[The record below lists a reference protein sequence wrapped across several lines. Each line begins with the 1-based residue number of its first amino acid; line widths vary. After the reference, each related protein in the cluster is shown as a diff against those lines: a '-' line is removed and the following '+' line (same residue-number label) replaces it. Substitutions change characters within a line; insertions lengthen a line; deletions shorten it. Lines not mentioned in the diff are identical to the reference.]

1 MFDADD
7 RSVTSSVQVKSAA
20 TMQGCLLSL
29 IQPFINRML
38 EDLHVTPDRT
48 DIGFYAGLITTFWW
62 GRLSDRIG
70 RKPILLTGLTGLSI
84 SIISFGLQT
93 TFIGLVISRCL
104 AGVMNGNV
112 AVIRSVLAEITD
124 DTNKARAFEPIPVQ
138 WVSWHN
144 AKILSR
150 PHIHQ
155 IYPMIQAL
163 GTIVGPVMG
172 GYLAQPAEQYPSL
185 FGEITF
191 LKNYPYFLPCFV
203 AGSTNALAVLLG
215 FIYLEETLESKQT
228 KKVEISP
235 LVSNQAEGSSSTND
249 QTPIGPPS
257 LRDLFTPTV
266 LTVLLSFLFLAL
278 QNSAYAT
285 LVPLFSYTRLE
296 DGGLGL
302 SMNQIGTA
310 LSTNG
315 FVAVAFQMG
324 VFPMLQRRLGT
335 LRLFRSVL
343 LFVPLSFI
351 LLPVV
356 RWLTLRSIEVNGPSS
371 GKSVAIWGLICVLAI
386 KSLTGMGM
394 VCISLLLNAAAPSK
408 SSFGALNGLGQ
419 SCSALARTVGPAS
432 AGALFAISINKHY
445 LGGNLIWVVAI
456 FVCGCTCLTSW
467 RIQLEASPVKKPF
480 KRPLRSTT

>member
-1 MFDADD
+1 M
-7 RSVTSSVQVKSAA
+7 RMTEPIS
-20 TMQGCLLSL
+20 QGL

-38 EDLHVTPDRT
+38 EELHVTPDRT
-48 DIGFYAGLITTFWW
+48 HIGFYAGLITSLFALCQLCTTFWW

-70 RKPILLTGLTGLSI
+70 RKPILLIGLTGLSI

-93 TFIGLVISRCL
+93 SFIGLVISRCL

-124 DTNKARAFEPIPVQ
+124 DTNKARAF
-138 WVSWHN
+138 
-144 AKILSR
+144 ALL
-150 PHIHQ
+150 
-155 IYPMIQAL
+155 PMTAAL

-172 GYLAQPAEQYPSL
+172 GYLAQPAEQYPNL
-185 FGEITF
+185 FGNITF

-215 FIYLEETLESKQT
+215 FIFLEETLESKQT
-228 KKVEISP
+228 KKEEISS
-235 LVSNQAEGSSSTND
+235 LISDQEEGFSPIND
-249 QTPIGPPS
+249 QISNGPPS

-266 LTVLLSFLFLAL
+266 LTVLFSFLFLAL
-278 QNSAYAT
+278 QNSAWAT

-310 LSTNG
+310 LSING
-315 FVAVAFQMG
+315 FVAVAIQMG

-343 LFVPLSFI
+343 LFMPLSFM

-356 RWLTLRSIEVNGPSS
+356 RWIALRSTESNGPPP
-371 GKSVAIWGLICVLAI
+371 GASVALWGLICVLAI
-386 KSLTGMGM
+386 KSLTGMAM

-419 SCSALARTVGPAS
+419 SCSALARTLGPAS
-432 AGALFAISINKHY
+432 TGAIFAISINKHY
-445 LGGNLIWVVAI
+445 LGGNLIWVVTI
-456 FVCGCTCLTSW
+456 IVCACTCLTSW
-467 RIQLEASPVKKPF
+467 RIRVDASPVKKSLKNVSP
-480 KRPLRSTT
+480 STM